1 MLRVFRTLLF
11 LIATIS
17 LLITSLSCHRTP
29 IEPEK
34 IKANLIYEDALC
46 TEAYLRLKLAYIDFP
61 ANVDLYV
68 DKNKVNS
75 FRTFSEDTVIMV
87 ENLLPK
93 KSYTSYVKIYP
104 AGGGEI
110 VSNEVSFTT
119 MDTTSHYFTWQVFEF
134 GNFVNSFL
142 YDVAIINENDIWAVG
157 EIYVADTN
165 INGYTTYNAV
175 HWDGN
180 NWELKQIEFFTFCP
194 EGTGSGIYPANSI
207 YAFDNENIV
216 ISSESQLAY
225 LKNGVLIK
233 RECVPVSV
241 EKIWGLSRNDFYIV
255 GYAGN
260 IAHWDGKRWTK
271 IEGGTGN
278 DLYGIWGSFNKKTN
292 KYEIMVVGHNLPYS
306 NTLLGLE
313 NNVSQQIKNNGLPAG
328 LSSIWFSAGR
338 KYYIVGEGI
347 YYSNWPIKEW
357 KEVKGVTRVFIT
369 SIHGNDINDIM
380 VVGNLGD
387 MLHFNGVTWN
397 KIYFG
402 EKYMFYE
409 VKMKDNLVVAVGYKF
424 ENPLNQ
430 KAFIIVGKRFM

>member
-1 MLRVFRTLLF
+1 MRYYNGRFIELSIPDI
-11 LIATIS
+11 LI
-17 LLITSLSCHRTP
+17 
-29 IEPEK
+29 
-34 IKANLIYEDALC
+34 
-46 TEAYLRLKLAYIDFP
+46 
-61 ANVDLYV
+61 
-68 DKNKVNS
+68 
-75 FRTFSEDTVIMV
+75 
-87 ENLLPK
+87 
-93 KSYTSYVKIYP
+93 
-104 AGGGEI
+104 G
-110 VSNEVSFTT
+110 
-119 MDTTSHYFTWQVFEF
+119 W
-134 GNFVNSFL
+134 
-142 YDVAIINENDIWAVG
+142 
-157 EIYVADTN
+157 
-165 INGYTTYNAV
+165 
-175 HWDGN
+175 
-180 NWELKQIEFFTFCP
+180 
-194 EGTGSGIYPANSI
+194 GI
-207 YAFDNENIV
+207 
-216 ISSESQLAY
+216 
-225 LKNGVLIK
+225 
-233 RECVPVSV
+233 
-241 EKIWGLSRNDFYIV
+241 EKIWGTSSNDIYAV
-255 GYAGN
+255 GDYGN

-271 IEGGTGN
+271 IESGTGN

-313 NNVSQQIKNNGLPAG
+313 NNLSQQIKKNGLPAG

-380 VVGNLGD
+380 VVGDLGD